1 MGMNVINASMSDLNN
16 KPRKSR
22 FMLKSSTSSL
32 ACLSL
37 LLMLNGCSF
46 LTVKDDGEFRGI
58 TAASKWYDK
67 PPKGMVLIP
76 SGTFIMG
83 GGVDQSV
90 IQRTTIK
97 ARKTITRFYMDETVV
112 TNAQYRE
119 FIEVVRKNPS
129 EYDLTEEYI
138 NEHLEPDMQVWQGAF
153 DGTFMGDSLKDD
165 YYTNPR
171 YSDYPVVGVTWQ
183 AAKVYAKV
191 RSMYK
196 NKALEE
202 RGLAPQPNYRLP
214 TAAEWEYAAKGGI
227 ENAQYPWDGPFTRDS
242 QGHILANF
250 QSKVGD
256 YSECGYTYPSP
267 VRSFPPNKYGLYDM
281 AGNVAEWCEDNY
293 SPFLAKVSCVVNPVY
308 RDSKTDFRVIK
319 GGSWKDVSYSIQT
332 GVLDGERQDIARCYI
347 GFRCV
352 LPAV

>member
-1 MGMNVINASMSDLNN
+1 MIIMGMNVINASMSDLNN

-153 DGTFMGDSLKDD
+153 DGTFMGDSHK
-165 YYTNPR
+165 
-171 YSDYPVVGVTWQ
+171 S
-183 AAKVYAKV
+183 
-191 RSMYK
+191 
-196 NKALEE
+196 
-202 RGLAPQPNYRLP
+202 
-214 TAAEWEYAAKGGI
+214 
-227 ENAQYPWDGPFTRDS
+227 
-242 QGHILANF
+242 
-250 QSKVGD
+250 
-256 YSECGYTYPSP
+256 
-267 VRSFPPNKYGLYDM
+267 
-281 AGNVAEWCEDNY
+281 
-293 SPFLAKVSCVVNPVY
+293 
-308 RDSKTDFRVIK
+308 
-319 GGSWKDVSYSIQT
+319 
-332 GVLDGERQDIARCYI
+332 
-347 GFRCV
+347 
-352 LPAV
+352 